1 MSDSDIQK
9 TVDFFSK
16 AFPEPKSKNIHT
28 QLGVHYEE
36 IAEMTRAFKG
46 LDPKTTFLFKM
57 VADANEALSR
67 YLKESDNVLDLDN
80 SDRLEIL
87 DGICDQIVTAT
98 GVGYMLRMDVAGG
111 FGEVNRS
118 NFSKFG
124 ENGEPIFDQN
134 LKMIKGPNYFKP
146 SLGQF
151 L

>member
-9 TVDFFSK
+9 TMDFFSK

-36 IAEMTRAFKG
+36 IAEMTRALKG
-46 LDPKTTFLFKM
+46 LDAKTAFVIKM
-57 VADANEALSR
+57 VADANELMAR
-67 YLKESDNVLDLDN
+67 YLKESDNVLDLSS
-80 SDRLEIL
+80 SDRVEIL

-98 GVGYMLRMDVAGG
+98 GFGYMLRMDVAGG

-134 LKMIKGPNYFKP
+134 LKMVKGPNYFKP
-146 SLGQF
+146 SLDQF
-151 L
+151 V